1 MADHGDET
9 ITNVLVSQGNSTGT
23 DVSAMLRSITF
34 NGERFNF
41 NVAPADGTDG
51 VNGKDGAAGPAGK
64 DGVTTIIHDGG
75 ALTGNTVRTIH
86 ARKIQGKTFVSVR
99 ASLRGKRLHVHG
111 RSVKVDLRGKTVG
124 NYNVVMVAKYKT
136 KSTGKIHTER
146 TIRSLSIFRK

>member
-1 MADHGDET
+1 M
-9 ITNVLVSQGNSTGT
+9 LVSQGNSTGT

-75 ALTGNTVRTIH
+75 AADR
-86 ARKIQGKTFVSVR
+86 
-99 ASLRGKRLHVHG
+99 
-111 RSVKVDLRGKTVG
+111 
-124 NYNVVMVAKYKT
+124 
-136 KSTGKIHTER
+136 
-146 TIRSLSIFRK
+146 